1 MVTNRDSYMK
11 TVHYLCAF
19 ILLLLIGC
27 SSGGGGD
34 SDVASPV
41 SPTPTGTT
49 EPTISLSS
57 STTQVSNGAT
67 FTVSVDVSNA
77 DNLFGAGFTIN
88 YDSSKL
94 DLTGVQDGGFLTPS
108 VNIIVNNGYIAISS
122 QAGTSGTTTGV
133 DGSGTLCNI
142 TFKAK
147 ATGSVTIS
155 ITSPKFYD
163 PSYPDSVA
171 TVPDIGSSV
180 TMTIN

>member
-1 MVTNRDSYMK
+1 MVIMK
-11 TVHYLCAF
+11 PAHYICAL

-27 SSGGGGD
+27 SSGGGD
-34 SDVASPV
+34 SGVTSPV

-67 FTVSVDVSNA
+67 FTVSVNVSDA
-77 DNLFGAGFTIN
+77 TNLFGAGFDIN

-108 VNIIVNNGYIAISS
+108 VNIIINNGYIAISS

-133 DGSGTLCNI
+133 DGDGTLCDI
-142 TFKAK
+142 TFRAK

-155 ITSPKFYD
+155 IASPKFYD
-163 PSYPDSVA
+163 PNYPSSVA
-171 TVPDIGSSV
+171 TVPAIGSSV